1 VASLELAGRGRRLLA
16 HAASLCG
23 FTVLAVAWTWPLAAD
38 PGGRFVSV
46 VADPGPLARADP
58 LLVSWIVAWVGHAL
72 RHAPLA
78 LFDTNAFHPLGGT
91 LAFSDHLVAGGLLV
105 LPLGALGAGP
115 VLGHNVLLLAT
126 FAIGGAGTAA
136 LVRTLGG
143 SWPAALAAGT
153 LAFFGPHR
161 LALLGHVHALSLHWL
176 PFVLLALHRTL
187 RTGSRRAALALA
199 AALALQG
206 LSGVYQAYY
215 AAVALAVL
223 LGSYALVRC
232 PAAPGGY
239 RRAVGAAVAAALLV
253 AAVMLPFATARDTYV
268 LARDPNEA
276 FMMSARGV
284 SYLGAILHPLVHLRQ
299 RFLEAG
305 WPAAMLGVGTL
316 LLAVAGSWRGAVPA
330 AGGRR
335 LAVVYTGVALSMA
348 LLSLGPCMQ
357 LYPALEGGVPG
368 PHLLL
373 AGLVPG
379 FDALRVPSRA
389 LSVSLLALAVLAG
402 LGVDGI
408 LARVRGRRTAL
419 AGLAVLLVFEI
430 WHPPLRAIGVP
441 WATSVSP
448 RPRWLAARTGREAI
462 VELPLGAPAED
473 ARAMVESTRHWRPL
487 VNGYSGFL
495 PAGYYLRRVLASFP
509 DERSLALL
517 RGLGVRYAVVN
528 DRGYRR
534 GAASPCARLAAAPE
548 AGVRLAFSEAGG
560 CVVELTGAAPV
571 PAVAGP
577 RLAVERVVSSSGDE
591 LAADG
596 AGTLARPWSQAVEAG
611 SSGWLQV
618 DLVAPARVATVVL
631 HLGRRF
637 GLFLRQY
644 RVETSLDGR
653 TWRTVRDE
661 PVGEA
666 PLVAYARDP
675 SALRVRIDLPPTAA
689 RHVRLVRTGD
699 RREGAFDLWPGWH
712 AWGVAGVEVRRQP

>member
-1 VASLELAGRGRRLLA
+1 VASLEPAGRGRRLLA
-16 HAASLCG
+16 HTASLCG
-23 FTVLAVAWTWPLAAD
+23 FTALAVVWTWPLAAD
-38 PGGRFVSV
+38 PGGCLVSV

-72 RHAPLA
+72 RSAPLA
-78 LFDTNAFHPLGGT
+78 LFDANAFHPLGGT

-105 LPLGALGAGP
+105 WPLDVLGGGP

-126 FAIGGAGTAA
+126 FAIGAAGTAA
-136 LVRTLGG
+136 LVRALGG
-143 SWPAALAAGT
+143 SWPAAVAAGT

-176 PFVLLALHRTL
+176 PVVLLALHRTL

-199 AALALQG
+199 AALVAQA

-223 LGSYALVRC
+223 LGLHALVRC
-232 PAAPGGY
+232 PAAAGGY
-239 RRAVGAAVAAALLV
+239 RRTLGAAVAAVLLV
-253 AAVMLPFATARDTYV
+253 APIMLPFATARDVYV

-284 SYLGAILHPLVHLRQ
+284 SYLGAVLHPLVHLRQ

-305 WPAAMLGVGTL
+305 WPAAMLGLGTMV
-316 LLAVAGSWRGAVPA
+316 LAVAGSWRGAAPA

-335 LAVVYTGVALSMA
+335 LAVVYAGVALSMA
-348 LLSLGPCMQ
+348 LLSLGPRMQ
-357 LYPALEGGVPG
+357 LHPALEGGVPG

-402 LGVDGI
+402 LGVDAI
-408 LARVRGRRTAL
+408 LARGRGRRAAL
-419 AGLAVLLVFEI
+419 AGLAVLLFFEV

-441 WATSVSP
+441 WATNVSP
-448 RPRWLAARTGREAI
+448 RQRWLAARTGREAI
-462 VELPLGAPAED
+462 VELPLGAPAAD

-528 DRGYRR
+528 DRDYRR
-534 GAASPCARLAAAPE
+534 DAASPCARLDAAPA
-548 AGVRLAFSEAGG
+548 AGARLAFGEPGG
-560 CVVELTGAAPV
+560 CVVELTGAAPAPADAGV
-571 PAVAGP
+571 PLPVA
-577 RLAVERVVSSSGDE
+577 RIVSSSGEE
-591 LAADG
+591 LVADAAG
-596 AGTLARPWSQAVEAG
+596 RLAHPWSQAVESA

-618 DLVAPARVATVVL
+618 DLAAPARVATVVL

-637 GLFLRQY
+637 GLYLRQY

-675 SALRVRIDLPPTAA
+675 SALRVRIDLPATAA
-689 RHVRLVRTGD
+689 HHVRVVRTGD
-699 RREGAFDLWPGWH
+699 RGEGAFDLWPGWQ
-712 AWGVAGVEVRRQP
+712 AWGVAGLEVRGPP